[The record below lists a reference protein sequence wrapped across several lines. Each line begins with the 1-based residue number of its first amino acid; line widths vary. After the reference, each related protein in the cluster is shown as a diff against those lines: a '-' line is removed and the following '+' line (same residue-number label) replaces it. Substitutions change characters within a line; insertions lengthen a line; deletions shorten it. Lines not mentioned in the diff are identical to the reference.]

1 MDKENSLLPNK
12 MTNNLICDIVIN
24 TNEVVDIFKIVDPI
38 KPSDVI
44 SQKMLK
50 IYPVKVVIN
59 NC

>member
-1 MDKENSLLPNK
+1 